1 MKTTRTDGVLTDQA
15 GGRDDK
21 RFRVIEP
28 APGWRL
34 INFRELWAYHDLLY
48 FLIWRDIKVRYA
60 QSVLGVGW
68 AIIQPL
74 FYMVL
79 FTVIFGRLVKVESD
93 GAPYAVFSYV
103 ALVPWTYFS
112 NAMIDATGSLVQNAS
127 LLSKVY
133 FPRVMMPLASVFVK
147 LIDFGIAM
155 VVVIGLL
162 WWYRI
167 VPTAWV
173 LVLPLL
179 VVVLVVAAVGIGFW
193 LTALAVQYRD
203 VRFGIGFA
211 VQGLMYASP
220 VVYPISLIPE
230 RYRLIYA
237 INPMA
242 GVIEGFRAALLGT
255 NPMPWDLI
263 AVGAL
268 VATALVI
275 SGAAYFRRMERI
287 FVDVV

>member
-220 VVYPISLIPE
+220 VVYPVSLIPE

-268 VATALVI
+268 VATALAI